1 MKKTKTV
8 ICDIVRMGIGG
19 VFSKPPKE
27 YAIVEL
33 FGSEVKIELT
43 KSMAKDCYDTNK
55 VKITIEIL

>member
-1 MKKTKTV
+1 MKKEITV
-8 ICDIVRMGIGG
+8 ICNIVRMGMGG
-19 VFSKPPKE
+19 VVGKPPTE
-27 YAIVEL
+27 YAIIEL

>member
-1 MKKTKTV
+1 
-8 ICDIVRMGIGG
+8 MGMGG
-19 VFSKPPKE
+19 VVGKPPTE
-27 YAIVEL
+27 YAIIEL